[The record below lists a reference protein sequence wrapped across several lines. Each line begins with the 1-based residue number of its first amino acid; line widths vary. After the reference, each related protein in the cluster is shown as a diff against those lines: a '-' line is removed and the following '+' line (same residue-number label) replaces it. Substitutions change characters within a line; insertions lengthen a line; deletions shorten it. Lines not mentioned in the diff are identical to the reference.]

1 MLDQG
6 QSENQNQF
14 EDEREQA
21 LSRSLYLMD
30 VTGPYCAVDRKKQ
43 VIRVIGYGPIEYK
56 EVVVD
61 NVAAIGA
68 FGKYPVLWI
77 DVDGI
82 GDVNQMKEFGDMFG
96 LHPLAIEDVLKSNQ
110 RAKVEEYDDVQ
121 FVVARMVS
129 LEPHLQT
136 EQLSM
141 FLTKNAVLTF
151 QELPGGDCLNPLRER
166 LRKSRG
172 LIRKNGA
179 DYLLYSV
186 LDAVIDGYFPV
197 LERYGEMLEDL
208 EDEIIERPNRSTIT
222 TMHRCKRELLTVR
235 RAIWPLR
242 EVTNTLVRDENDLI
256 SAQTRVYLRD
266 CYDHAVRLIDITET
280 YRELGSDLM
289 DVYLSSV
296 SNRLNEVMKVL
307 TVITTIFIPPT
318 FIAGV
323 YGMNFNTSSPW
334 NMPELNWPYGYAFA
348 WTLMVLVAG
357 STLAFMYRRGWVR
370 PSEIESDPFNGA
382 GDPEVREPRLDPPA

>member
-1 MLDQG
+1 MLEKAQNEHH
-6 QSENQNQF
+6 SE
-14 EDEREQA
+14 DHEREQSERRKA
-21 LSRSLYLMD
+21 YLMD
-30 VTGPYCAVDRKKQ
+30 AIGPVCPVDKQ
-43 VIRVIGYGPIEYK
+43 KQIIRVVGYGSNEYT
-56 EVVVD
+56 ETMVEDVSELEE
-61 NVAAIGA
+61 
-68 FGKYPVLWI
+68 FLGKFPVLWV

-82 GDVNQMKEFGDMFG
+82 GDVAQMKQFGDMFS

-110 RAKVEEYDDVQ
+110 RAKVEEYDQVL

-129 LEPHLQT
+129 LEPRLKT
-136 EQLSM
+136 EQLSI
-141 FLTKNAVLTF
+141 FLAKDVVVTF
-151 QELPGGDCLNPLRER
+151 QQLPGDDCLNPVRDR
-166 LRKSRG
+166 IRRGRG

-197 LERYGEMLEDL
+197 LEQYGEILEDL
-208 EDEIIERPNRSTIT
+208 EDEIIERPNRNTISD
-222 TMHRCKRELLTVR
+222 MHRCKRELLTIR

-242 EVTNTLVRDENDLI
+242 EVTNTLVRDENDFI
-256 SAQTRVYLRD
+256 SSSTRVYLRD

-307 TVITTIFIPPT
+307 TIITTIFIGPT

-323 YGMNFNTSSPW
+323 YGMNFNTRSPF
-334 NMPELNWPYGYAFA
+334 NMPELDWAFGYEFA
-348 WTLMVLVAG
+348 LLLMVLLG
-357 STLAFMYRRGWVR
+357 GGTFAFVYKHGWVR
-370 PSEIESDPFNGA
+370 PAEHQADSRVTDA
-382 GDPEVREPRLDPPA
+382 EVREPKVDSPS